1 MPIKIIHTADNHLGI
16 TYQKYPDEVRKRLLQ
31 ERFDALKAL
40 VDEGNSRDAHFL
52 VIAGDLFDRT
62 NVQKN
67 IVDDAVNVLKV
78 FEGEAVLVLAGNHDH
93 LDSLTG
99 SDKEQLWQRF
109 QKAAEGS
116 RVHALV
122 KTQVEKFEIDGQ
134 AVHFYPCPCPT
145 KTGTE
150 HVIGWIDSAE
160 KQPDAIRIGIAH
172 GNVEGLGLDNDHR
185 YFNMTEQVLR
195 AAGMHTWLLGHIHV
209 AAPAPGISGR
219 QTFYMAGIHTPDSV
233 KCTRGGHAW
242 YLEIEA
248 DGSIKHHSLQP
259 AKVDFKRIT
268 RELMHGNDIEAL
280 RQECQ
285 KLDLSSTVLDLQ
297 LTGRL
302 ADEDLR
308 LLTNTIGIMR
318 DQCLHLSD
326 ELSIHPVLD
335 AAAIEKLFPKETL
348 PYRLL
353 TALATDEKDPGDVH
367 LALEL
372 INEIERS

>member
-16 TYQKYPDEVRKRLLQ
+16 TFQKYPDEVRKRLLQ
-31 ERFDALKAL
+31 ERLDALKAF

-62 NVQKN
+62 TVQKS
-67 IVDDAVNVLKV
+67 IVDDAVKVLKG

-93 LDSLTG
+93 LDSASG

-116 RVHALV
+116 RVHALL
-122 KTQVEKFEIDGQ
+122 KNQIERFEIDGQ

-150 HVIGWIDSAE
+150 HVLGWIDREE
-160 KQPDAIRIGIAH
+160 KQPDAIRIGVAH
-172 GNVEGLGLDNDHR
+172 GNVEGLGMDNDNR
-185 YFNMTEQVLR
+185 YFNMTETALR
-195 AAGMHTWLLGHIHV
+195 SAGMHTWLLGHIHV
-209 AAPAPGISGR
+209 ASPAPGISGR

-233 KCTRGGHAW
+233 KCTRAGHAW
-242 YLEIEA
+242 FLEIEA
-248 DGSIKHHSLQP
+248 DGSIRHESLQP

-268 RELMHGNDIEAL
+268 RELMHQNDIETL

-285 KLDLSSTVLDLQ
+285 RLDLSSTMLDLQ
-297 LTGRL
+297 LSGRL
-302 ADEDLR
+302 ADEERQLLMRTIASLR
-308 LLTNTIGIMR
+308 E
-318 DQCLHLSD
+318 QCLHLTE
-326 ELSIHPVLD
+326 ELSIHPVFD

-348 PYRLL
+348 PHRLL
-353 TALATDEKDPGDVH
+353 TALAEDEKHPGDVH

-372 INEIERS
+372 ITEIKRS